1 MRSKNRSQFTIMW
14 FSATNVT
21 QSRLISCI
29 FECVENVNNLFC
41 AQIMSYTFHHRD
53 ILPQQSKPEQYY
65 HLKQVFFES
74 DNNQKG
80 FLDREDLKVAVL
92 SLLGYK
98 PSKIEVDEILGSKE
112 GITLQ
117 CFMDAML
124 PKLAAEDED
133 DQIRQVFMSFDMQ
146 CKGFITAGDLERVFS
161 EVAPHIPRHLIQAA
175 FSFEN
180 YRGTQA
186 GWTPIVSATAY

>member
-65 HLKQVFFES
+65 HLKQ
-74 DNNQKG
+74 
-80 FLDREDLKVAVL
+80 
-92 SLLGYK
+92 
-98 PSKIEVDEILGSKE
+98 IEVDEILGSKE

-175 FSFEN
+175 FREVDRDGDGRVSYKDFEFMMQLDT
-180 YRGTQA
+180 GD
-186 GWTPIVSATAY
+186 